1 MISSHNARRHLLAA
15 SLGLALVLPAAAE
28 DAHHPPGAAPPP
40 AATAPTAPAPAA
52 RGMGMMGQGMM
63 GQGMMGHG
71 MMGQGSGMSMMS
83 MMGMGEAGRLERVNG
98 HLAFLEAE
106 LKIGE
111 AQRTL
116 WSAFAQAVRASADKH
131 NAMASMASGPDA
143 TPVDRLAHQEH
154 TLAQRLDGVRAIR
167 AALTPLYAALSE
179 AQKKTFAEL
188 LPMRMMM

>member
-40 AATAPTAPAPAA
+40 PAATAPTAPAPAA
-52 RGMGMMGQGMM
+52 RGMGMMGQ
-63 GQGMMGHG
+63 G

-106 LKIGE
+106 LKISE
-111 AQRTL
+111 AQRPL
-116 WSAFAQAVRASADKH
+116 WAAFAQAVRSSAEKH
-131 NAMASMASGPDA
+131 NTMASMASGPDA

-154 TLAQRLDGVRAIR
+154 ALAQRLDGVRAIKT
-167 AALTPLYAALSE
+167 ALAPLYAALSE

>member
-1 MISSHNARRHLLAA
+1 MMSSHNARRHLLAA

-40 AATAPTAPAPAA
+40 PAATAPTAPAPAA

-63 GQGMMGHG
+63 GSAMMSH
-71 MMGQGSGMSMMS
+71 GSGMSMMS
-83 MMGMGEAGRLERVNG
+83 MMSMGEAGRLERVNG

-167 AALTPLYAALSE
+167 AALTPLYASLNE
-179 AQKKTFAEL
+179 AQRKTFAEL